1 MTGILHVWPPP
12 IIDFVSAYLNSIIDI
27 NNFMKLIELR
37 GFKIDDIKKTYL
49 IILKLWQS
57 WAVKSNNKNN
67 INLKEYMDNME
78 YSYQSKIEALL

>member
-1 MTGILHVWPPP
+1 
-12 IIDFVSAYLNSIIDI
+12 
-27 NNFMKLIELR
+27 MKLIELR